1 MPILQYQPLDMQH
14 LHDVQRLWTDPAVI
28 QYTGAP
34 EPCTAEQAK
43 HKLNQLRQPDVFAV
57 FEQDRFIGIV
67 GCPCINKQTLEF
79 GLFYQFIPAVWGQ
92 GCATTAVQWLLNR
105 MKQTYGNPILY
116 ADVIPQNKASEAI
129 LMHFGFT
136 CHAESAPVH
145 PSGDPLIV
153 RHYKLTAQANTATC
167 AHTSEMETET

>member
-14 LHDVQRLWTDPAVI
+14 LHDVQRLWTDLAVI

-34 EPCTAEQAK
+34 EPCTEEQAQY
-43 HKLNQLRQPDVFAV
+43 KLHQLCQSDAFAV
-57 FEQDRFIGIV
+57 FHQDCLIGVV

-145 PSGDPLIV
+145 PSGHPLIV
-153 RHYKLTAQANTATC
+153 RHYKLTAQADTVTC
-167 AHTSEMETET
+167 AHMAEMETEA